1 MSCKRLDAVPLLPPR
16 LRSVSRACERSTGT
30 SWPGCHV
37 RCLLSIKFV
46 GEDSSFKS
54 DVLKKNWKYG
64 DKTLT
69 WVRVFH
75 LILFNLLH
83 LKVCVQ
89 HFKYSAFFLWSTTT
103 TLWLL
108 LPCMNLFKYSPAVPL
123 PVCIATMSRTF
134 FTQQSRESRRH
145 TSHTHCKPSGRA
157 LQLRAV

>member
-54 DVLKKNWKYG
+54 DVLKKNRKYG

-89 HFKYSAFFLWSTTT
+89 HFKYSAFFRHSDFFFLAWICS
-103 TLWLL
+103 
-108 LPCMNLFKYSPAVPL
+108 SIPL
-123 PVCIATMSRTF
+123 QSHFLSASQQCRGHFSLSSQEKVGVIHRT
-134 FTQQSRESRRH
+134 H
-145 TSHTHCKPSGRA
+145 TANPLGELCSSGPYK
-157 LQLRAV
+157 